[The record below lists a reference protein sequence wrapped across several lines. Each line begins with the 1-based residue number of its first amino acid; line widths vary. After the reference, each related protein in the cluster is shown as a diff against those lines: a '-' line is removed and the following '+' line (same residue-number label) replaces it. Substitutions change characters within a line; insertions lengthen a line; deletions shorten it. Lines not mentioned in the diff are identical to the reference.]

1 MRKLITLALLLTS
14 LISIAGCGQ
23 SGLDAS
29 SEEAFKKSCEEAR
42 KGMDDAR
49 KDKFDSAVATLMMSN
64 VMDNF
69 GDEAAAKA
77 KMKET
82 FDGKTPDQI
91 IEAGE
96 KAQAATKAEID
107 KMMKQ

>member
-1 MRKLITLALLLTS
+1 
-14 LISIAGCGQ
+14 
-23 SGLDAS
+23 
-29 SEEAFKKSCEEAR
+29 
-42 KGMDDAR
+42 
-49 KDKFDSAVATLMMSN
+49 
-64 VMDNF
+64 MDNF